1 MTAIVVDTNVLISA
15 AIKRD
20 GLEAR
25 VIALCAE
32 GALVPWISDA
42 LEAEYR
48 AVAARKKFAKQAR
61 TLAELTEA
69 LVGAARRVAVND
81 ATRRCSDPDDDMV
94 LACAL
99 AGGARFLITGNT
111 SDFPAEVDHVR
122 VLNARQ
128 ALEALALLPPS
139 LDERR
144 AAHEAFVSPMSLYEQ
159 TVPQFI
165 KLLTNLEGWLDVAVE
180 HAKSK
185 NYDPNVLL
193 QSRLAP
199 DQFNLLKQ
207 LQSVC
212 DQTKFVAARTANK
225 EPPKHPD
232 TESNL
237 DEIRAR
243 ISSVKSFLA
252 TLTPADFEG
261 ADKRIVPL
269 PFMPGKGVEGAHYVN
284 QMGLPNVYFHLCMS
298 YAILRHNGVDLGKR
312 NYIGAVPLLDL

>member
-15 AIKRD
+15 GIKRD

-25 VIALCAE
+25 VLALCAD
-32 GALVPWISDA
+32 GALVAHVSDE

-48 AVAARKKFAKQAR
+48 SVSGRKKFAKQAQ
-61 TLAELTEA
+61 TLAA
-69 LVGAARRVAVND
+69 LCDGLLANAARVTVEDKLA
-81 ATRRCSDPDDDMV
+81 RCSDPDDDMV
-94 LACAL
+94 LACAI
-99 AGGARFLITGNT
+99 AAGARYLVTGNT
-111 SDFPAEVDHVR
+111 SDFPRESEGVT
-122 VLNARQ
+122 VLNARD
-128 ALEALALLPPS
+128 LLRA
-139 LDERR
+139 LDER
-144 AAHEAFVSPMSLYEQ
+144 APVSEGFAPPMSLYEQ
-159 TVPQFI
+159 TVPQFT
-165 KLLTNLEGWLDVAVE
+165 KMLTNVEAWLDAAVE
-180 HAKSK
+180 HSKSK
-185 NYDPNVLL
+185 SYDANVLL

-232 TESNL
+232 TETNL

-261 ADKRIVPL
+261 ADKRIVAL
-269 PFMPGKGVEGAHYVN
+269 PYMPGKGIEGAHYVC
-284 QMGLPNVYFHLCMS
+284 QLGLPNVYFHLAMC

-312 NYIGAVPLLDL
+312 HFIGGLPLVDL